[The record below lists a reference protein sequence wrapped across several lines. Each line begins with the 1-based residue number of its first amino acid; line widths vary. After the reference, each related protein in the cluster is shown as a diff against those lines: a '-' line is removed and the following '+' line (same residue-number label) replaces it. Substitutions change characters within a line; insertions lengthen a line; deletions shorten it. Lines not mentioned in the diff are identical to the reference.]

1 MSGGLHEWLAKWL
14 SSGHA
19 LDLILA
25 IVAVE
30 LVLIQIWFN
39 RQGRRLAL
47 TELIGPVGAG
57 IFLMLALR
65 TALVGGAPE
74 LIAVFLIASL
84 PAHLYDLRLRFS
96 RAQAPP

>member
-1 MSGGLHEWLAKWL
+1 MSEGLRAWLAQWL

-19 LDLILA
+19 IDLILV

-30 LVLIQIWFN
+30 VVLVRAWVRQ
-39 RQGRRLAL
+39 QGRRLAL
-47 TELIGPVGAG
+47 HELIGPVGAG

-74 LIAVFLIASL
+74 LIAGFLLGSL
-84 PAHLYDLRLRFS
+84 PAHLYDLHLRLARDRPS
-96 RAQAPP
+96 